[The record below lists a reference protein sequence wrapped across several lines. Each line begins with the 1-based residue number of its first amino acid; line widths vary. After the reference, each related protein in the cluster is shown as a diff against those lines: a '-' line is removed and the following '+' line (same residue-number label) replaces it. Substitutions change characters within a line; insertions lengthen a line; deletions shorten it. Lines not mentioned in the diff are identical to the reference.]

1 MTPMRRRIAEHMLE
15 SRRTSAH
22 CTTIVEVDLHRVA
35 ATRRELK
42 EGMARRGVP
51 LTYLAFVASAVVAG
65 LDRHPILNAS
75 IDGDEL
81 VYHEDV
87 NLGIA
92 VALESGLIVPVIRH
106 AQRLSLEGL
115 ASEIARLAQRA
126 RSGELEPND
135 VAGGTFTIT
144 NPGQFGAV
152 LATPII
158 NQPQVGIL
166 DLEAIVKRPVVID
179 DESEAIAVRPMTNL
193 CMSWDHRALD
203 GAEAARFLGRRQGP
217 ARGVG
222 AMSLL
227 AHEEVVVRHGRRSG
241 IYVVIAI
248 HSTVLGPA
256 LGGLRLWR
264 YAALGDAIADALR
277 LSEAMTYKA
286 AAAGLDL
293 GGGKAVLCLPPE
305 GELLPEQRRE
315 LMLDVGD
322 IIESLDGR
330 YVTAED
336 VGTGTDDMSIIRE
349 RTEYVMGLPID
360 SGGSGDP
367 SPITARGVEAAIRA
381 SAEHRYGSDDLA
393 GRRVTV
399 VGLGHVGSRLA
410 ERLASD
416 GAELG
421 ISDIDPAKRELAE
434 RLGAR
439 WLEPADAITA
449 DCELLAPCALGGAI
463 DAENVERL
471 RCEIV
476 CGAANNVLADR
487 SLASGLAE
495 RGILYAPDFI
505 ANAGG
510 LINVY
515 GELHSLD
522 RERLDSLVDGIGE
535 ALRRVFETAEAR
547 SVTPLEAARALA
559 EERLDAARGIP
570 ALAQAP
576 AV

>member
-1 MTPMRRRIAEHMLE
+1 VSSSPTDTQTLEIVMPQMGVSVAEGTIVEWSKRPGDWVERDETVCLVTTDKIDVEIPSPAAGRLAKILVDHGDTVDVGTPLAELDAGARPGEPHPEERHEEPEPTTEPGANGEPQAAVEPQPDQGDGEADRSGFHSPVVRRIADEHGIDLSQVEGTGIGGRIRKRDLVALIESGAGTAADETAAPETERPLHTESPYRPEAPAPAQPGEGNGAAPADDVLPGERREPMTPMRRRIAVHMLE

-203 GAEAARFLGRRQGP
+203 GAEAARFLGDVK
-217 ARGVG
+217 AR
-222 AMSLL
+222 L
-227 AHEEVVVRHGRRSG
+227 
-241 IYVVIAI
+241 
-248 HSTVLGPA
+248 
-256 LGGLRLWR
+256 
-264 YAALGDAIADALR
+264 
-277 LSEAMTYKA
+277 
-286 AAAGLDL
+286 
-293 GGGKAVLCLPPE
+293 E
-305 GELLPEQRRE
+305 GW
-315 LMLDVGD
+315 
-322 IIESLDGR
+322 
-330 YVTAED
+330 
-336 VGTGTDDMSIIRE
+336 E
-349 RTEYVMGLPID
+349 R
-360 SGGSGDP
+360 
-367 SPITARGVEAAIRA
+367 
-381 SAEHRYGSDDLA
+381 
-393 GRRVTV
+393 
-399 VGLGHVGSRLA
+399 
-410 ERLASD
+410 
-416 GAELG
+416 
-421 ISDIDPAKRELAE
+421 
-434 RLGAR
+434 
-439 WLEPADAITA
+439 
-449 DCELLAPCALGGAI
+449 
-463 DAENVERL
+463 
-471 RCEIV
+471 
-476 CGAANNVLADR
+476 
-487 SLASGLAE
+487 
-495 RGILYAPDFI
+495 
-505 ANAGG
+505 
-510 LINVY
+510 
-515 GELHSLD
+515 
-522 RERLDSLVDGIGE
+522 
-535 ALRRVFETAEAR
+535 
-547 SVTPLEAARALA
+547 
-559 EERLDAARGIP
+559 
-570 ALAQAP
+570 
-576 AV
+576 

>member
-1 MTPMRRRIAEHMLE
+1 MSSSPTDTDTQWLEIVMPQMGVSVAEGTIVEWSKRPGDWVERDETVCLVTTDKIDVEIPSPAAGRLAKILVEPGDTVDVGTPLAELDAGARPGEAHPEEHQDESERTTGPKTTGEPEPAAVEPRPVQGDGEADRSGFRSPVVQRMADEHGIDLSRVDGTGIGGRIRKRDLVALIESGAGTALEETAKPDTERPLHIESPYQPEAPAPAHAQTGEGNGAAPADDVLPGERREPMTPMRRRIAEHMLE

-51 LTYLAFVASAVVAG
+51 LTYLAFVASAVVTG

-203 GAEAARFLGRRQGP
+203 GAEAA
-217 ARGVG
+217 
-222 AMSLL
+222 
-227 AHEEVVVRHGRRSG
+227 
-241 IYVVIAI
+241 
-248 HSTVLGPA
+248 
-256 LGGLRLWR
+256 
-264 YAALGDAIADALR
+264 
-277 LSEAMTYKA
+277 
-286 AAAGLDL
+286 
-293 GGGKAVLCLPPE
+293 
-305 GELLPEQRRE
+305 
-315 LMLDVGD
+315 
-322 IIESLDGR
+322 
-330 YVTAED
+330 
-336 VGTGTDDMSIIRE
+336 
-349 RTEYVMGLPID
+349 
-360 SGGSGDP
+360 
-367 SPITARGVEAAIRA
+367 
-381 SAEHRYGSDDLA
+381 
-393 GRRVTV
+393 
-399 VGLGHVGSRLA
+399 
-410 ERLASD
+410 
-416 GAELG
+416 
-421 ISDIDPAKRELAE
+421 
-434 RLGAR
+434 
-439 WLEPADAITA
+439 
-449 DCELLAPCALGGAI
+449 
-463 DAENVERL
+463 
-471 RCEIV
+471 
-476 CGAANNVLADR
+476 
-487 SLASGLAE
+487 
-495 RGILYAPDFI
+495 
-505 ANAGG
+505 
-510 LINVY
+510 
-515 GELHSLD
+515 
-522 RERLDSLVDGIGE
+522 
-535 ALRRVFETAEAR
+535 
-547 SVTPLEAARALA
+547 
-559 EERLDAARGIP
+559 
-570 ALAQAP
+570 
-576 AV
+576 